1 MKLDPLWPIKA
12 LIASMPPAT
21 IRALSRAIPAIQ
33 IPVILISGVIGGNI
47 IYSEMLSVPQ
57 KCLYLAPLA
66 IILLLDCIFCILILL
81 QNWRDLEREEKA
93 LQQETG
99 AEEPYPER
107 GGFETDPKYN

>member
-12 LIASMPPAT
+12 LIASMQPAT
-21 IRALSRAIPAIQ
+21 IRALSRAIPVIQ
-33 IPVILISGVIGGNI
+33 LPVILISGYAGGAI
-47 IYSEMLSVPQ
+47 IYSETLSVLH
-57 KCLYLAPLA
+57 KCLYLSPLI
-66 IILLLDCIFCILILL
+66 IILLLTCIFCVLILL